1 MKRLFTMLLFASVI
15 SVSASAQD
23 QGANNDKKEHHKQK
37 IAEKLELNDEQKA
50 RAESVHSSFR
60 DEMNKLKA
68 ENGLSDEEKK
78 KRKMELRKKH
88 NQDFESILNDKQKEQ
103 WKELRKE
110 RKDHAKDKAYKKHG
124 RHGKHNKHDK
134 FKQLN
139 LTEEQSAKMKEV
151 RSSMREQALKIRN
164 DSSLDESAK
173 RAKMKE
179 LKEKHFK
186 NLKDVLTPEQM
197 EKLKKEN
204 KQNKQS

>member
-1 MKRLFTMLLFASVI
+1 MLLFASVI

-60 DEMNKLKA
+60 DEMKKLKA

-78 KRKMELRKKH
+78 KQKMELRKKH
-88 NQDFESILNDKQKEQ
+88 NQEFESILNDKQKEQ
-103 WKELRKE
+103 WKELKKE
-110 RKDHAKDKAYKKHG
+110 RKDHAKNKSYKKHG

-197 EKLKKEN
+197 EKLKKDN